1 MITYPK
7 GFNDLDELTKQ
18 DIEINLKLQKRIG
31 KNTFKN
37 IFIGSG
43 WLSANKDGKL
53 VFTPIKHKS
62 S

>member
-1 MITYPK
+1 MINYSK
-7 GFNDLDELTKQ
+7 DFHDLDDNTKQ
-18 DIEINLKLQKRIG
+18 DIEINLKLQNRLG

-37 IFIGSG
+37 LFIGSG

-53 VFTPIKHKS
+53 VFIPINHKS